1 MSTITVEP
9 TSLEQVLSGKERSM
23 LPSNAHPLQVL
34 VVDDENGPR
43 QALRMLL
50 KETYTVHVVDSALE
64 ALKALEEFPIGVVV
78 SDIRM
83 PKITG
88 VELLQMIQQRYP
100 NVQVIIVTGY
110 GELDTAMKAVEYGA
124 YAYLEKPYDADKML
138 NTVASAYGKFTEERE
153 RRALEDLALEASR
166 FETLGRLVSGT
177 MHDLGTP
184 LTVLNSHL
192 EILSMNPHRDDIAKR
207 VETMRS
213 QVAYC
218 SELTRSTMDYLRHD
232 KGVHGPLDL
241 NGVVEETMAV
251 AKPYLRET
259 SVACQLDLDESLPEI
274 HGEIALLRQSIMNLM
289 NNACQAMLEQKEDR
303 TLHVRSYVAEDRVCL
318 EIEDKGPGIPET
330 LRNRIFEMFYSTKGE
345 QGTGLGLG
353 VVSNVM
359 RRCGGSVDLVDG
371 QHGTGACFRLRFP
384 ARSLSEHGDGVAL
397 AQ

>member
-1 MSTITVEP
+1 MTTLNQQTIRINDVTLRKESPQMSSVT
-9 TSLEQVLSGKERSM
+9 
-23 LPSNAHPLQVL
+23 PLHVL

-50 KETYTVHVVDSALE
+50 KETYTVHVVDGALE
-64 ALKALEEFPIGVVV
+64 ALKTLEEFPIGVVV

-83 PKITG
+83 PKVTG
-88 VELLQMIQQRYP
+88 VELLQMIHERYA
-100 NVQVIIVTGY
+100 NVQVVIMTGY
-110 GELDTAMKAVEYGA
+110 GELETAMKAVEYGA
-124 YAYLEKPYDADKML
+124 LAYLEKPFDSHKML
-138 NTVASAYGKFTEERE
+138 DTVASAYARHTDEKE

-192 EILSMNPHRDDIAKR
+192 ELLSMNPNRDDIAKR

-218 SELTRSTMDYLRHD
+218 SEITRNTMDFLRHE
-232 KGVHGPLDL
+232 KGVHGPLEL
-241 NGVVEETMAV
+241 NGVVEAAYAV

-259 SVACQLDLDESLPEI
+259 NVKCVLDLDVEI
-274 HGEIALLRQSIMNLM
+274 PQVDAEVVLLRQSIMNIM
-289 NNACQAMLEQKEDR
+289 NNACQAMTGQDENRELHIRSFTEGDTVVLELED
-303 TLHVRSYVAEDRVCL
+303 T
-318 EIEDKGPGIPET
+318 GPGIPET

-359 RRCGGSVDLVDG
+359 RRCGGSVDLVEAPQG
-371 QHGTGACFRLRFP
+371 VGACFRLTFP
-384 ARSLSEHGDGVAL
+384 KSVTPHQNEVAL